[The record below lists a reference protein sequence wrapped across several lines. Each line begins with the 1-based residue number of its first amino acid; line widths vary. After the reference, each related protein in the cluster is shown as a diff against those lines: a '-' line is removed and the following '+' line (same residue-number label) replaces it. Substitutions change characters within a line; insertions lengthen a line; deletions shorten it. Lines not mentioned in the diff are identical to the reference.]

1 MKDKHR
7 SISLVVLA
15 LIMVLSTVLIAAN
28 PWPSRLTIINQTS
41 DNLYIWMFEDSE
53 KEMLKYY
60 MDMQGTTLPRPIPFG
75 FNFGQFRKDNTS
87 VFTVDRQVYTVWL
100 MGCGVMMEGQLDMS
114 TNVQLNVTPCEDMVR
129 YDNPRYLGE
138 PTLEKPNWF
147 RSPGAANWRFKY
159 ILPKVNLATYPE
171 YSEAAG
177 DSME

>member
-1 MKDKHR
+1 MKVQR
-7 SISLVVLA
+7 RTANLVLLSV
-15 LIMVLSTVLIAAN
+15 IMILSTILIAAN
-28 PWPSRLTIINQTS
+28 PWPARLTIINQTG
-41 DNLYIWMFEDSE
+41 DNLYIWMFEDPE

-60 MDMQGTTLPRPIPFG
+60 MGIEGTTLPRPIPDH
-75 FNFGQFRKDNTS
+75 FNFSAFRKENTT

-100 MGCGVMMEGQLDMS
+100 MGCGVMMEGKLDMS
-114 TNVQLNVTPCEDMVR
+114 SNVQLNITPCEDMVR
-129 YDNPRYLGE
+129 YENPRYLGE

-177 DSME
+177 DGME